1 MASSGSTE
9 SSHPVLKA
17 GRSPAGGAR
26 ICLLLCF
33 FLAVLFP
40 LSLSAAALAAGEGD
54 SAAAAE
60 TEEGVAKSGEDPMAE
75 VQARR
80 ADRKEDPSEE
90 RSEINFYGSARI
102 RHIRNRND
110 SYWGDG
116 GSRAGVN
123 GGWWVW
129 KRYGIFGAAEVGF
142 NLLDTV
148 DEIFNPKGRSSE
160 RGDDISTRL
169 LYAGV
174 TTPRTLA
181 SYGKNWSTWYQV
193 TGFTDIFESTGA
205 SASGTYNAG
214 TDGGNTG
221 TGRAD
226 GVLQTRLLIDFLP
239 QRLFKPFHLNIQVQ
253 HGEPVPQVEGVDY
266 GTAFGA
272 SAILHTINDLTI
284 GLAYN
289 RADIRDDEDPDLRAA
304 GIDGDAVAFAAGT
317 RWYGDRWYLATVVSR
332 LDNHETTGSGIYFDG
347 WGWEVY
353 GRFKL
358 GGSLWGVG
366 GGNWLEPDGGE
377 EQAGEYRLRYG
388 VLGLWYVFRE
398 FNRIVY
404 FEARIDDSRNVE
416 GVALGNIYTVGVRWD
431 LP

>member
-1 MASSGSTE
+1 M
-9 SSHPVLKA
+9 
-17 GRSPAGGAR
+17 RR
-26 ICLLLCF
+26 
-33 FLAVLFP
+33 
-40 LSLSAAALAAGEGD
+40 D
-54 SAAAAE
+54 S
-60 TEEGVAKSGEDPMAE
+60 D
-75 VQARR
+75 
-80 ADRKEDPSEE
+80 
-90 RSEINFYGSARI
+90 GSARI
-102 RHIRNRND
+102 RHIRRSND

-116 GSRAGVN
+116 GSRAGVK
-123 GGWWVW
+123 GGWWAS
-129 KRYGIFGAAEVGF
+129 KQYGIFGTAEVGF

-148 DEIFNPKGRSSE
+148 DQLFNPKGRSSDSA
-160 RGDDISTRL
+160 DDISLRL
-169 LYAGV
+169 LYGGV
-174 TTPRTLA
+174 TTPWLFA

-239 QRLFKPFHLNIQVQ
+239 QRLFKPFNLNLQFQ
-253 HGEPVPQVEGVDY
+253 HGEPVPKLEGVDY

-272 SAILHTINDLTI
+272 SAILHTINDFTI
-284 GLAYN
+284 GIAYN
-289 RADIRDDEDPDLRAA
+289 RADIRDEEDPVLRAA
-304 GIDGDAVAFAAGT
+304 GIDGDAEAFAVGS
-317 RWYGDRWYLATVVSR
+317 RWYGDRWYLGTVVSR
-332 LDNHETTGSGIYFDG
+332 LENHETTGSGTYFDG

-353 GRFKL
+353 GRYRL
-358 GGSLWGVG
+358 AGSFWGVG

-404 FEARIDDSRNVE
+404 FEARIDDSRNVD
-416 GVALGNIYTVGVRWD
+416 GDAPGNVYTIGVRWD
-431 LP
+431 LT